1 MSGAGLIF
9 GMTAFVSVALSLA
22 MPTARAAELQV
33 HVTIAMRGAVK
44 EMAAAFEK
52 QSGHAI
58 KITVASPGEIVAALQ
73 AGGHADVVVVTDGAL
88 DALEDKGVVRRG
100 RVLLAVSGF
109 GLATRSGDLVPDVST
124 PQAVRAMLLRA
135 GKVIYNDPRFAPSG
149 QLLLRVAERLGVAE
163 EVKAKSQ
170 VVAAGASV
178 SALAQDTSPGLVV
191 AIAPL
196 TEIPGHPGTV
206 FVGPLPHDL
215 QVRSRFSAALG
226 AHPGDEAAA
235 QAFVRALAGPDARQ
249 AYLAAGFEVEN

>member
-9 GMTAFVSVALSLA
+9 GTTAFLSVAVSLA
-22 MPTARAAELQV
+22 MPAARAAELQV

-52 QSGHAI
+52 QSGHTV
-58 KITVASPGEIVAALQ
+58 KLTVASPGEIVAALQ

-100 RVLLAVSGF
+100 RVLLATSGF
-109 GLATRSGDLVPDVST
+109 GLATRSGDLVPDIST
-124 PQAVRAMLLRA
+124 PQAVRAMLLQA
-135 GKVIYNDPRFAPSG
+135 SKVIYNDPRFAPSG

-178 SALAQDTSPGLVV
+178 SALAKDTSPGLVV

-196 TEIPGHPGTV
+196 TEIPGHAGAI
-206 FVGPLPHDL
+206 FVGPLPRDL
-215 QVRSRFSAALG
+215 QVRSLFSAALG
-226 AHPGDEAAA
+226 AHPHDEAAA
-235 QAFVRALAGPDARQ
+235 RAFVQALAGPDARQ